1 MYTIGTIIFVIF
13 GRTTVQSWNT
23 YWLNDKS
30 PEDTDEKM
38 PLLNQET
45 KHPNLDLEEIESFGS
60 PNNLTKN
67 KHTD

>member
-1 MYTIGTIIFVIF
+1 MYTLGTIIFVIF

-30 PEDTDEKM
+30 PEETDEKM

-45 KHPNLDLEEIESFGS
+45 KHQNLDLEEIESFGS
-60 PNNLTKN
+60 PNILSKN
-67 KHTD
+67 NHTD

>member
-1 MYTIGTIIFVIF
+1 MYTLGTIIFVLF

-23 YWLNDKS
+23 YWLSDKL
-30 PEDTDEKM
+30 PEETDEKM

-45 KHPNLDLEEIESFGS
+45 KNPDLNLEEIESFES

-67 KHTD
+67 KRTD